1 MDIFTW
7 SIPFV
12 SEKISEML
20 FVILRQEEEDEGS
33 DGDLDPNEMKT
44 IESLAKTKE
53 PVAATTATTNITTV
67 AQGEKPPVKEAPS
80 KTLILK
86 EVKTICFCI
95 NKGSADVLRNKIK
108 FVSKMMKM
116 QKILR

>member
-33 DGDLDPNEMKT
+33 EGDLDPNEMKT
-44 IESLAKTKE
+44 IENLTKAKE
-53 PVAATTATTNITTV
+53 PAVVTNTNTNTTV
-67 AQGEKPPVKEAPS
+67 AQGEKVPSKEAPS
-80 KTLILK
+80 KILIRLN
-86 EVKTICFCI
+86 FY
-95 NKGSADVLRNKIK
+95 LR
-108 FVSKMMKM
+108 M
-116 QKILR
+116 

>member
-33 DGDLDPNEMKT
+33 EGDLDPNEMKT

-53 PVAATTATTNITTV
+53 PVVVATNTTV
-67 AQGEKPPVKEAPS
+67 AQSDKPPAVKEAPS
-80 KTLILK
+80 KTL
-86 EVKTICFCI
+86 
-95 NKGSADVLRNKIK
+95 
-108 FVSKMMKM
+108 M
-116 QKILR
+116 

>member
-33 DGDLDPNEMKT
+33 EGDLDPNEMKT
-44 IESLAKTKE
+44 IENLTKVKE
-53 PVAATTATTNITTV
+53 PAVVTNTNTTV
-67 AQGEKPPVKEAPS
+67 AQGEKVPPKEAPS
-80 KTLILK
+80 KILIRLN
-86 EVKTICFCI
+86 FY
-95 NKGSADVLRNKIK
+95 LR
-108 FVSKMMKM
+108 M
-116 QKILR
+116 